1 MGIVVLV
8 EVVVVVAAE
17 VLALVVQSRSDKSS
31 NISVLTAV
39 EVLHA
44 PQRVCVKDDAPEN
57 ILSMLATL
65 DTSHLEMSPLNDDA
79 EANMYCMLVTL
90 DTSHL
95 EMSPLNNDAR

>member
-1 MGIVVLV
+1 MVVEAVVV
-8 EVVVVVAAE
+8 EVVVVE
-17 VLALVVQSRSDKSS
+17 VLVLVVQSRPDKSS

-65 DTSHLEMSPLNDDA
+65 DTSHLEMSPLNDVA
-79 EANMYCMLVTL
+79 E
-90 DTSHL
+90 
-95 EMSPLNNDAR
+95 

>member
-1 MGIVVLV
+1 MLVEAVVV
-8 EVVVVVAAE
+8 EVVAVE
-17 VLALVVQSRSDKSS
+17 VLVLVVQSRSDKSS

-65 DTSHLEMSPLNDDA
+65 DTSHLEISTLNDDAEKNMCSMSVTLDTSHLAMSPLNDDA
-79 EANMYCMLVTL
+79 E
-90 DTSHL
+90 
-95 EMSPLNNDAR
+95 